1 MRLILLI
8 ILVFITSIGAQA
20 QSSKTIVG
28 QVIDKDSKFPIQGAI
43 ITVIS
48 APSLTAVTD
57 AQGYFNIK
65 NVPITRISLKASFVG
80 YKDAL
85 INDVLVI
92 AGKELQLN
100 IEMEEKVTEI
110 KEILVSSNNNK
121 TKIKNEF
128 VMLSAQSFDVEQTA
142 RFSGSRNDPARMAA
156 NFAGVS
162 GANDARND
170 IVIRGNSPMGL
181 LWRLEGID
189 IPSPNHFSS
198 FGSTGGPVSMLNNNT
213 LAKSDFIT
221 AAFPAEYGNAL
232 AGVLDLK
239 MRNGNRDKHEFVAQ
253 LGFNGIE
260 LGAEG
265 PFNKKKS
272 NATYLINYRYS
283 TLRLFKLIK
292 VNFGTGNAVPEYQD
306 ISFKFDIPTKK
317 AGIFKI
323 FAVGGFSSIDLIG
336 SQLDLTKKQTSLYG
350 NENED
355 IYNKVKTGI
364 IGMAHT
370 YFINPKTFSKVVLAA
385 SHQQQ
390 LTNIDTVNFID
401 RNNIKRYSESALRS
415 NKYSLHA
422 LVNKKINTQ
431 HTFVLGTIYD
441 IYDLKFSDSVQ
452 YKSSFL
458 PLKYGKGLT
467 ALIQTYANWQF
478 KITAKLTMNTGLHL
492 QYFLLSN
499 STALE
504 PRFGIK
510 YQIGNRQSIAFG
522 YGLHHQIQTLPTY
535 YNRDI
540 SSVSVG
546 KASNLEMGFSRS
558 NHFVIGY
565 DILFAKDFHLK
576 SEIYFQYID
585 KVPVEQ
591 FESSFSMLNAGAE
604 FSTPNNTSLV
614 NKGIGKNVG
623 LELTLEKSF
632 SKGYYFLLTSSLFQ
646 SKYQGSDH
654 VWRNT
659 AFNGQYVV
667 NALAGYEYKFGGK
680 KKQNNHHDLSIDAKL
695 TLAGGRYYTPINFVE
710 SALQAREIRMEE
722 KAYSKSYP
730 AYFRP
735 DVKISY
741 RFNRKKVT
749 QEISLDFQNFVNY
762 KNVLRKSYNSRT
774 NTETTAYQQGIFILP
789 QFKLYF

>member
-239 MRNGNRDKHEFVAQ
+239 MRNGTRDQHEFVAQ

-265 PFNKKKS
+265 PFN
-272 NATYLINYRYS
+272 
-283 TLRLFKLIK
+283 
-292 VNFGTGNAVPEYQD
+292 
-306 ISFKFDIPTKK
+306 
-317 AGIFKI
+317 
-323 FAVGGFSSIDLIG
+323 
-336 SQLDLTKKQTSLYG
+336 
-350 NENED
+350 
-355 IYNKVKTGI
+355 
-364 IGMAHT
+364 
-370 YFINPKTFSKVVLAA
+370 
-385 SHQQQ
+385 
-390 LTNIDTVNFID
+390 
-401 RNNIKRYSESALRS
+401 
-415 NKYSLHA
+415 
-422 LVNKKINTQ
+422 
-431 HTFVLGTIYD
+431 
-441 IYDLKFSDSVQ
+441 
-452 YKSSFL
+452 
-458 PLKYGKGLT
+458 
-467 ALIQTYANWQF
+467 
-478 KITAKLTMNTGLHL
+478 
-492 QYFLLSN
+492 
-499 STALE
+499 
-504 PRFGIK
+504 
-510 YQIGNRQSIAFG
+510 
-522 YGLHHQIQTLPTY
+522 
-535 YNRDI
+535 
-540 SSVSVG
+540 
-546 KASNLEMGFSRS
+546 
-558 NHFVIGY
+558 
-565 DILFAKDFHLK
+565 
-576 SEIYFQYID
+576 
-585 KVPVEQ
+585 
-591 FESSFSMLNAGAE
+591 
-604 FSTPNNTSLV
+604 
-614 NKGIGKNVG
+614 
-623 LELTLEKSF
+623 
-632 SKGYYFLLTSSLFQ
+632 
-646 SKYQGSDH
+646 
-654 VWRNT
+654 
-659 AFNGQYVV
+659 
-667 NALAGYEYKFGGK
+667 
-680 KKQNNHHDLSIDAKL
+680 
-695 TLAGGRYYTPINFVE
+695 
-710 SALQAREIRMEE
+710 
-722 KAYSKSYP
+722 
-730 AYFRP
+730 
-735 DVKISY
+735 
-741 RFNRKKVT
+741 
-749 QEISLDFQNFVNY
+749 
-762 KNVLRKSYNSRT
+762 
-774 NTETTAYQQGIFILP
+774 
-789 QFKLYF
+789 

>member
-1 MRLILLI
+1 
-8 ILVFITSIGAQA
+8 
-20 QSSKTIVG
+20 
-28 QVIDKDSKFPIQGAI
+28 
-43 ITVIS
+43 
-48 APSLTAVTD
+48 
-57 AQGYFNIK
+57 
-65 NVPITRISLKASFVG
+65 
-80 YKDAL
+80 
-85 INDVLVI
+85 
-92 AGKELQLN
+92 
-100 IEMEEKVTEI
+100 
-110 KEILVSSNNNK
+110 
-121 TKIKNEF
+121 
-128 VMLSAQSFDVEQTA
+128 
-142 RFSGSRNDPARMAA
+142 
-156 NFAGVS
+156 
-162 GANDARND
+162 
-170 IVIRGNSPMGL
+170 
-181 LWRLEGID
+181 
-189 IPSPNHFSS
+189 
-198 FGSTGGPVSMLNNNT
+198 
-213 LAKSDFIT
+213 
-221 AAFPAEYGNAL
+221 
-232 AGVLDLK
+232 
-239 MRNGNRDKHEFVAQ
+239 
-253 LGFNGIE
+253 
-260 LGAEG
+260 
-265 PFNKKKS
+265 
-272 NATYLINYRYS
+272 
-283 TLRLFKLIK
+283 
-292 VNFGTGNAVPEYQD
+292 
-306 ISFKFDIPTKK
+306 
-317 AGIFKI
+317 
-323 FAVGGFSSIDLIG
+323 
-336 SQLDLTKKQTSLYG
+336 
-350 NENED
+350 
-355 IYNKVKTGI
+355 
-364 IGMAHT
+364 
-370 YFINPKTFSKVVLAA
+370 LAA

-431 HTFVLGTIYD
+431 HTFVLGAIYD

-546 KASNLEMGFSRS
+546 KASNLGMGFSRS

-695 TLAGGRYYTPINFVE
+695 TLAGGRYYTPIDFVE

-735 DVKISY
+735 DIKISY